1 MGIQYMDYITNTLY
15 LKEKIKSFNDSGS
28 YTVIKKLPLANPLLL
43 DLEKKMND
51 KLSIH
56 HLDYDTMISVNGCIE
71 TDRVFTAN
79 TLFSVEPVNRSDLDS
94 WVKIVKSFRDSKIRN
109 SHRFMILDIIDDLM
123 VIVKINEC
131 FFSSHN
137 LFTCLYLKN
146 FSINSL
152 NLLDKSISV
161 KFFEVNDFD
170 TFLELTAIKDKSG
183 IIPII
188 DFTLTKFLIE
198 NKKYDLLDKFIFSI
212 LFTNEDYKTESLVN
226 YLSNRNSRSGY
237 YSYSFKTHF
246 SGKKINKLF
255 IEKNTADVYINIQEK
270 ENKVIL
276 LDSILNYIMKGE

>member
-56 HLDYDTMISVNGCIE
+56 HLDYDTMISVNGSIE

-79 TLFSVEPVNRSDLDS
+79 TLFSVEPINRSDLDS

-255 IEKNTADVYINIQEK
+255 IEKNTADVYINIQVK